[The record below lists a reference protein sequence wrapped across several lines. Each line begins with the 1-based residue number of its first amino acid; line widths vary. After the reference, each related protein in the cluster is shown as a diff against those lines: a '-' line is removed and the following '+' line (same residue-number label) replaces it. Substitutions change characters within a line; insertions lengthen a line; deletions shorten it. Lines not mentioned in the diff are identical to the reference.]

1 MRAKYMVVQI
11 EPQDSLDE
19 VLARMATS
27 GWRVKTHVP
36 TTTSAVGG
44 KTTVHMERII
54 LEKVDQS
61 QMSDAEME
69 ALSVMVRAEMMNH
82 EIQASMAAKNG
93 DYFPFSSPTL
103 DTLMREIRKRG
114 LIE

>member
-19 VLARMATS
+19 VLARLATS

-36 TTTSAVGG
+36 TTTTTVAG
-44 KTTVHMERII
+44 KPVVHMERII
-54 LEKVDQS
+54 LEKVDQT
-61 QMSDAEME
+61 QMSDAELE
-69 ALSVMVRAEMMNH
+69 ALSAIVRAEMMNH

-93 DYFPFSSPTL
+93 DYFPFSSSTL
-103 DTLMREIRKRG
+103 DTLMREIKKRG
-114 LIE
+114 IIE